1 MENGDCEYM
10 EACTAKSP
18 TWSTWAIIE
27 PWLQRVP
34 CPTHNNNNEN
44 NNNNNLVYNSRD
56 FSIPLEENPH
66 DEATWRR
73 QQQQQQQQS
82 NYPGSCRLFS
92 DSIHDTIRLASLLS
106 DWMLYDV
113 ASNMVVEGTAFETIA
128 TSTTSSSH
136 CLFPSSLRG
145 GWGWGTRVMENDTST
160 IDILVAVNVHR
171 HPADNNNNN
180 NNGRLWY
187 CRLYDW
193 STSCQLS
200 TRHATTR
207 RRTISNSYPRRNYNK
222 LDHDSLCSFTSLS
235 IFLTTIPRLSLVVE
249 AIRTM
254 QLAQAAFQEHATLYN
269 TWSNQQQQQQ
279 QSKATSEEHR
289 VPPLPDWWIDTT
301 GCAFT
306 FWVAKFGYGCRILPY
321 VHYPT
326 ISTDMLRVV
335 YQPRPVYG
343 VAPHAMGQSSAIVPT
358 MNTTTRPM
366 VYTGLKL
373 IYYTL
378 FACAYGLTG
387 SLADY
392 VMVNSTWTYQHIR
405 TWWKLPAWRKRIRVV
420 YPPCLIPANPTMTTT
435 TTTTTA
441 VNINN
446 SSTYSDTPQREA
458 IIVSIG
464 QFRPEKDHMLQILAM
479 ERLLQYYPNLR
490 ERKVKMV
497 LIGSCR
503 PNAADQER
511 LQMLRTY
518 AKELPIEF
526 VVNQPQ
532 GVVQEWFR
540 RGSVGIHTVR
550 GTKHGVGYPYEWSVR
565 QMP

>member
-1 MENGDCEYM
+1 MKQLDDDNSSSSSSSQTILD
-10 EACTAKSP
+10 
-18 TWSTWAIIE
+18 
-27 PWLQRVP
+27 
-34 CPTHNNNNEN
+34 
-44 NNNNNLVYNSRD
+44 LVGYFLTLSMIL
-56 FSIPLEENPH
+56 SV
-66 DEATWRR
+66 
-73 QQQQQQQQS
+73 
-82 NYPGSCRLFS
+82 
-92 DSIHDTIRLASLLS
+92 SLLCFLIGCYMMWHRIWWWKALHS
-106 DWMLYDV
+106 KQSQHQRHRPV
-113 ASNMVVEGTAFETIA
+113 IAFFHPHCAGGGGGERVLWKMIQVLSTYSSPS
-128 TSTTSSSH
+128 TSTATPPITTTTTTTTVG
-136 CLFPSSLRG
+136 CDI
-145 GWGWGTRVMENDTST
+145 VVYT
-160 IDILVAVNVHR
+160 IDPPRVNYRRDMLRHVAERFQIHIPTETTTNSTMIHFVHLHR
-171 HPADNNNNN
+171 
-180 NNGRLWY
+180 Y
-187 CRLYDW
+187 
-193 STSCQLS
+193 Q
-200 TRHATTR
+200 
-207 RRTISNSYPRRNYNK
+207 
-222 LDHDSLCSFTSLS
+222 SFLQPS
-235 IFLTTIPRLSLVVE
+235 PRLSLVVE

-279 QSKATSEEHR
+279 QSKAASEEHR

-479 ERLLQYYPNLR
+479 ERLLKYYPNLR

-511 LQMLRTY
+511 LQMLQTY

-550 GTKHGVGYPYEWSVR
+550 GTKHGVGYPYE
-565 QMP
+565 